1 MTRYGLR
8 ARVISLTLAPT
19 LIIGLLLT
27 AFFSFNRYHDLETQV
42 INSGL
47 NIVEPLAIAS
57 EDGLRNNSRE
67 AVRRIISFAH
77 RKNSKFV
84 RSIAVFDYKHDLFV
98 TSNFHPN
105 FESLTFPKQEPIP
118 LLLTSDLRDN
128 TLILRA
134 PVISEAGLT
143 ATLEG
148 QSTTPAL
155 GYVSIELDLSSLRLQ
170 QYQEIFAAA
179 LVLLVGLGL
188 SAVFAY
194 RLMYDVTRPI
204 SHMKNMVD
212 RIRRG
217 HLDVRI
223 EGKMHG
229 ELDSLKNGI
238 NAMAVSLSEYHV
250 EMQHS
255 IDQATS
261 DLRETLE
268 QLEIQNVELDIAKK
282 RAQEAARVKSEFL
295 ANMSHELRTPL
306 NGVIGFTRQMLKTK
320 LTNSQ
325 TDYLQTIERSANN
338 LLNIINDIL
347 DFSKLEAGKL
357 ALENIPFEFQES
369 LEEVVSLQATSAHEK
384 GLELT
389 LKVDPKIP
397 AGLAG
402 DPLRIQQVLT
412 NLVGNSIKFTERGN
426 IDISVELRSQ
436 RDDVVELQFMVRDT
450 GIGISERQQAQL
462 FQAFSQADA
471 SISRRYGGTGLG
483 LVITQ
488 KLVSQMGGE
497 ISLTSRLHQGSTF
510 WFTLRLHVTDMPVSD
525 LIEAQTLAQRQLL
538 LIEPNMQAGSIL
550 QQMLASEGIIV
561 THRTTLP
568 EEGEHFDY
576 ERFNYRSSIK
586 GEYDCYDY
594 VLLNL
599 SPSHENTIGDVEMM
613 VERLM
618 AYAPHVVLGMPST
631 ALALSDHLIQ
641 KYQVHCI
648 TKPLSRRKLLQTLAA
663 NQEALPILEPNTPVS
678 TDKLPLTVMAVD
690 DNPANLKLI
699 TALLKERVE
708 QVITCSNGE
717 DAVAQAEHQHFD
729 MILMDIQM
737 PKMDGVTASK
747 AIKKLPLN
755 EQTPVIAVTAHA
767 MLGER
772 DRLLKAGMDDY
783 LTKPI
788 EEHVLQ
794 QVLMHWNPNATV
806 QELEKLD
813 LSVHTTPDV
822 PSTPSA
828 SDSQIVIDWPAA
840 LKQSANKASLAKEML
855 QMLVDYIPEVN
866 SVVEQALTGDGDE
879 EARENL
885 IHHVHKLHGSSSYCG
900 VPRLKSICATLEKAL
915 RSDASIEEVEP
926 ELFEL
931 QDEMEKVTEASAHYL
946 TLN

>member
-8 ARVISLTLAPT
+8 ARVITLTLAPT
-19 LIIGLLLT
+19 LIIGLLLS
-27 AFFSFNRYHDLETQV
+27 AFFSFNRYHDLEKQV

-47 NIVEPLAIAS
+47 SIIEPLAIAS
-57 EDGLRNNSRE
+57 EEGLKNNSRE
-67 AVRRIISFAH
+67 SVRRIISYAH

-84 RSIAVFDYKHDLFV
+84 RSIAVFDYNHDLFV

-105 FESLTFPKQEPIP
+105 FESLTFPRNEPIP
-118 LLLTSDLRDN
+118 LLVTSDLQEN

-134 PVISEAGLT
+134 PIIAESGLIST
-143 ATLEG
+143 PKG
-148 QSTTPAL
+148 QDTNPAL
-155 GYVSIELDLSSLRLQ
+155 GYIAVELDLSSLRLQ
-170 QYQEIFAAA
+170 QYQEIFSAF
-179 LVLLVGLGL
+179 LVLLSGLGL

-194 RLMYDVTRPI
+194 RLMHDVTRPI

-325 TDYLQTIERSANN
+325 ADYLQTIEKSANN

-357 ALENIPFEFQES
+357 ALENIPFEFQET

-397 AGLAG
+397 AGLVG

-436 RDDVVELQFMVRDT
+436 KEDAVELQFMVRDT

-510 WFTLRLHVTDMPVSD
+510 WFTLRLNSTDMPVSD
-525 LIEAQTLAQRQLL
+525 LLETQVLRHRTLL
-538 LIEPNMQAGSIL
+538 LVEPNMQAASVT
-550 QQMLASEGIIV
+550 QQTLVQEGLIV
-561 THRTTLP
+561 T
-568 EEGEHFDY
+568 
-576 ERFNYRSSIK
+576 YRSSIP
-586 GEYDCYDY
+586 EEASQFDY

-599 SPSHENTIGDVEMM
+599 APNKTNEAELVEQW
-613 VERLM
+613 VKQ
-618 AYAPHVVLGMPST
+618 AQQCAPQVVVGIPST

-641 KYQVHCI
+641 THHVHCI

-663 NQEALPILEPNTPVS
+663 NQESLPMVEIEPAYNET
-678 TDKLPLTVMAVD
+678 LPLTVMAVD

-699 TALLKERVE
+699 SALLQERVE
-708 QVITCSNGE
+708 KVVTCTNGL
-717 DAVAQAEHQHFD
+717 DAVAQAETQHFD
-729 MILMDIQM
+729 IILMDIQM
-737 PKMDGVTASK
+737 PHMDGVTACGK
-747 AIKKLPLN
+747 IKQTELN
-755 EQTPVIAVTAHA
+755 ANTPVIAVTAHA
-767 MLGER
+767 MSGER
-772 DRLLKAGMDDY
+772 DRLLGAGMDDY

-794 QVLMHWNPNATV
+794 QVLMHWNPNTT
-806 QELEKLD
+806 ESEMEKLD
-813 LSVHTTPDV
+813 LPPDV
-822 PSTPSA
+822 EPSELSSSA
-828 SDSQIVIDWPAA
+828 VIEHDNIIIDWQAA
-840 LKQSANKASLAKEML
+840 LKQSANKEDLARDML
-855 QMLVDYIPEVN
+855 QMLVDFIPEVS
-866 SVVEQALTGDGDE
+866 SVVESALE
-879 EARENL
+879 EDDFDSETL
-885 IHHVHKLHGSSSYCG
+885 VHHVHKLHGSSSYCG
-900 VPRLKSICATLEKAL
+900 VPRLKKVCATIEKAL
-915 RSDASIEEVEP
+915 RSGASLEDIEP

-931 QDEMEKVTEASAHYL
+931 QDEMEKVTASAAPYL
-946 TLN
+946 DS

>member
-8 ARVISLTLAPT
+8 ARVITLTLAPT
-19 LIIGLLLT
+19 LIIGLLLS
-27 AFFSFNRYHDLETQV
+27 AFFSFNRYHDLEKQV

-47 NIVEPLAIAS
+47 SIIEPLAIAS
-57 EDGLRNNSRE
+57 EDGLKNNSRE
-67 AVRRIISFAH
+67 SVRRIISYAH
-77 RKNSKFV
+77 RKNSQFI
-84 RSIAVFDYKHDLFV
+84 RSIAVFDNNHELFV

-105 FESLTFPKQEPIP
+105 FESLTFPSDQPIP
-118 LLLTSDLRDN
+118 LHIDSQLRDN
-128 TLILRA
+128 TLILKA
-134 PVISEAGLT
+134 PVLAESGIVT
-143 ATLEG
+143 NQQG
-148 QSTTPAL
+148 QNNNAAL
-155 GYVSIELDLSSLRLQ
+155 GYISVEVDLSSLRLQ
-170 QYQEIFAAA
+170 QYQEVFSAF
-179 LVLLVGLGL
+179 LVLLSGLGL
-188 SAVFAY
+188 SAFFAF
-194 RLMYDVTRPI
+194 RLMHDVTRPI

-229 ELDSLKNGI
+229 ELDALKNGI

-320 LTNSQ
+320 LTNNQ
-325 TDYLQTIERSANN
+325 TDYLQTIEKSANN
-338 LLNIINDIL
+338 LLSIINDIL

-389 LKVDPKIP
+389 LKVDSKIP
-397 AGLAG
+397 TGLVG

-412 NLVGNSIKFTERGN
+412 NLVGNSIKFTEKGN

-436 RDDVVELQFMVRDT
+436 KEDIVELQFMVRDT

-488 KLVSQMGGE
+488 KLVGQMGGE

-510 WFTLRLHVTDMPVSD
+510 WFTLRLHSTIMPVSD
-525 LIEAQTLAQRQLL
+525 PIEAQILNQRTLL
-538 LIEPNMQAGSIL
+538 LIEPNMQAASVTQQLLL
-550 QQMLASEGIIV
+550 QEGLNV
-561 THRTTLP
+561 T
-568 EEGEHFDY
+568 
-576 ERFNYRSSIK
+576 YRSSMP
-586 GEYDCYDY
+586 EELESYDY

-599 SPSHENTIGDVEMM
+599 APNKSNEFELVEQW
-613 VERLM
+613 VEKALES
-618 AYAPHVVLGMPST
+618 AAQVVVGTPST

-641 KYQVHCI
+641 KYQIHCI
-648 TKPLSRRKLLQTLAA
+648 TKPLSRRKLLQTLVA
-663 NQEALPILEPNTPVS
+663 NHEILPEIEDAECTVEKRD
-678 TDKLPLTVMAVD
+678 TLPLTVMAVD

-699 TALLKERVE
+699 SALLQERVE
-708 QVITCSNGE
+708 RVITCTNGL
-717 DAVAQAEHQHFD
+717 DAVEQAKVQRFD
-729 MILMDIQM
+729 IILMDIQM
-737 PKMDGVTASK
+737 PHMDGVTACGK
-747 AIKKLPLN
+747 IKQTELN
-755 EQTPVIAVTAHA
+755 AQTPVIAVTAHA
-767 MLGER
+767 MTGER
-772 DRLLKAGMDDY
+772 DRLLQAGMDDY

-794 QVLMHWNPNATV
+794 QVLMHWNPYTASNEFEKIDLVSQPDPIV
-806 QELEKLD
+806 QAHIA
-813 LSVHTTPDV
+813 SVEH
-822 PSTPSA
+822 SN
-828 SDSQIVIDWPAA
+828 IIIDWQAA
-840 LKQSANKASLAKEML
+840 LKQSANKEDLARDML
-855 QMLVDYIPEVN
+855 QMLIDYIPEV
-866 SVVEQALTGDGDE
+866 SQVVEVALEHDDPDMEQLT
-879 EARENL
+879 
-885 IHHVHKLHGSSSYCG
+885 HHIHKLHGSCSYCG
-900 VPRLKSICATLEKAL
+900 VPRLKKVCETLEKAL
-915 RSDASIEEVEP
+915 RSNASIEEIEP

-931 QDEMEKVTEASAHYL
+931 QDEMEKVTASAKPYL
-946 TLN
+946 S

>member
-8 ARVISLTLAPT
+8 ARVITLTLAPT
-19 LIIGLLLT
+19 LIIGLLLS
-27 AFFSFNRYHDLETQV
+27 AFFSFNRYHDLEKQV

-47 NIVEPLAIAS
+47 SIIEPLAIAS
-57 EDGLRNNSRE
+57 EEGLKNNSRE
-67 AVRRIISFAH
+67 SVRRIISYAH

-84 RSIAVFDYKHDLFV
+84 RSIAVFDYNHDLFV

-105 FESLTFPKQEPIP
+105 FESLTFPRNEPIP
-118 LLLTSDLRDN
+118 LLVTSDLQEN

-134 PVISEAGLT
+134 PIIAESGLIST
-143 ATLEG
+143 PKG
-148 QSTTPAL
+148 QDTNPAL
-155 GYVSIELDLSSLRLQ
+155 GYIAVELDLSSLRLQ
-170 QYQEIFAAA
+170 QYQEIFSAF
-179 LVLLVGLGL
+179 LVLLSGLGL

-194 RLMYDVTRPI
+194 RLMHDVTRPI

-325 TDYLQTIERSANN
+325 ADYLQTIEKSANN

-357 ALENIPFEFQES
+357 ALENIPFEFQET

-397 AGLAG
+397 AGLVG

-436 RDDVVELQFMVRDT
+436 KEDAVELQFMVRDT

-471 SISRRYGGTGLG
+471 SISRRYGGTGL
-483 LVITQ
+483 V
-488 KLVSQMGGE
+488 
-497 ISLTSRLHQGSTF
+497 
-510 WFTLRLHVTDMPVSD
+510 W
-525 LIEAQTLAQRQLL
+525 
-538 LIEPNMQAGSIL
+538 
-550 QQMLASEGIIV
+550 
-561 THRTTLP
+561 
-568 EEGEHFDY
+568 
-576 ERFNYRSSIK
+576 SS
-586 GEYDCYDY
+586 
-594 VLLNL
+594 
-599 SPSHENTIGDVEMM
+599 
-613 VERLM
+613 
-618 AYAPHVVLGMPST
+618 
-631 ALALSDHLIQ
+631 
-641 KYQVHCI
+641 
-648 TKPLSRRKLLQTLAA
+648 
-663 NQEALPILEPNTPVS
+663 
-678 TDKLPLTVMAVD
+678 
-690 DNPANLKLI
+690 
-699 TALLKERVE
+699 
-708 QVITCSNGE
+708 
-717 DAVAQAEHQHFD
+717 
-729 MILMDIQM
+729 
-737 PKMDGVTASK
+737 
-747 AIKKLPLN
+747 
-755 EQTPVIAVTAHA
+755 
-767 MLGER
+767 
-772 DRLLKAGMDDY
+772 
-783 LTKPI
+783 
-788 EEHVLQ
+788 
-794 QVLMHWNPNATV
+794 
-806 QELEKLD
+806 
-813 LSVHTTPDV
+813 
-822 PSTPSA
+822 
-828 SDSQIVIDWPAA
+828 
-840 LKQSANKASLAKEML
+840 
-855 QMLVDYIPEVN
+855 
-866 SVVEQALTGDGDE
+866 
-879 EARENL
+879 
-885 IHHVHKLHGSSSYCG
+885 
-900 VPRLKSICATLEKAL
+900 L
-915 RSDASIEEVEP
+915 RS
-926 ELFEL
+926 
-931 QDEMEKVTEASAHYL
+931 
-946 TLN
+946 

>member
-8 ARVISLTLAPT
+8 ARVITLTLAPT
-19 LIIGLLLT
+19 LIIGLLLS
-27 AFFSFNRYHDLETQV
+27 AFFSYNRYHDLESQV
-42 INSGL
+42 L
-47 NIVEPLAIAS
+47 NAGSSIIEPLAIAS
-57 EDGLRNNSRE
+57 EQGLVNQNRE
-67 AVRRIISFAH
+67 SVRRLISYAH

-84 RSIAVFDYKHDLFV
+84 RSIAVFDASHELFV

-105 FESLTFPKQEPIP
+105 FDTLTFPKDKPIP
-118 LLLTSDLRDN
+118 FLSSSEFSDN

-134 PVISEAGLT
+134 PVIAESQLATDARELT
-143 ATLEG
+143 PTS
-148 QSTTPAL
+148 QML
-155 GYVSIELDLSSLRLQ
+155 GYVAIELDLSSLRLQ
-170 QYQEIFAAA
+170 QYQEVFSAI
-179 LVLLVGLGL
+179 LVLVLGL
-188 SAVFAY
+188 ILSGIFAY

-306 NGVIGFTRQMLKTK
+306 NGVIGFTRQMLKTQ

-325 TDYLQTIERSANN
+325 TDYLQTIEKSANN

-357 ALENIPFEFQES
+357 ALENIPFEFQDS
-369 LEEVVSLQATSAHEK
+369 LDEVVALQATSAHEK

-397 AGLAG
+397 SGLVG
-402 DPLRIQQVLT
+402 DPLRIQQILT

-426 IDISVELRSQ
+426 IDISVELKSSKEDR
-436 RDDVVELQFMVRDT
+436 VELQFMVRDT

-488 KLVSQMGGE
+488 KLVGQMGGD

-510 WFTLRLHVTDMPVSD
+510 WFTVKLSSTDIPMLDPIDPAV
-525 LIEAQTLAQRQLL
+525 IHNKRLL
-538 LIEPNMQAGSIL
+538 LVEPNMQAASVL
-550 QQMLASEGIIV
+550 QQTLTNEGVMV
-561 THRTTLP
+561 TYRSTLP
-568 EEGEHFDY
+568 ERVESFDY
-576 ERFNYRSSIK
+576 IIVCLPTNEEVPLAVIEEWIARCKQSTSNII
-586 GEYDCYDY
+586 
-594 VLLNL
+594 
-599 SPSHENTIGDVEMM
+599 IGT
-613 VERLM
+613 
-618 AYAPHVVLGMPST
+618 AST
-631 ALALSDHLIQ
+631 QLALSDYLMQTH
-641 KYQVHCI
+641 QVQCL
-648 TKPLSRRKLLQTLAA
+648 TKPLSRKKLLQSLVDKQPAQLAPA
-663 NQEALPILEPNTPVS
+663 VEVIS
-678 TDKLPLTVMAVD
+678 TEKRSLNVMAVD

-699 TALLKERVE
+699 TALLSERVE
-708 QVITCSNGE
+708 TVVSCTSGQA
-717 DAVAQAEHQHFD
+717 AVQKAQEQHFD
-729 MILMDIQM
+729 MVFMDIQM
-737 PKMDGVTASK
+737 PQMDGVTACK
-747 AIKKLPLN
+747 LIKETQQN
-755 EQTPVIAVTAHA
+755 AATPVVAVTAHA
-767 MLGER
+767 MSGER
-772 DRLLKAGMDDY
+772 DRLLSEGMDDY

-788 EEHVLQ
+788 DETMLL
-794 QVLMHWNPNATV
+794 QVLNKWVPVRPTEPEACLDFVAPTDVSATAEAAPIV
-806 QELEKLD
+806 VEKP
-813 LSVHTTPDV
+813 T
-822 PSTPSA
+822 
-828 SDSQIVIDWPAA
+828 SQVIDWNAA
-840 LKQSANKASLAKEML
+840 LKQAANKEDLAIDML
-855 QMLVDYIPEVN
+855 QMLVDFIPEVAELADN
-866 SVVEQALTGDGDE
+866 ILDNGFDDVEQVIH
-879 EARENL
+879 L
-885 IHHVHKLHGSSSYCG
+885 IHKLHGSCSYCG
-900 VPRLKSICATLEKAL
+900 VPRLKSICATIEKAL
-915 RSDASIEEVEP
+915 RAGDSLEDIEP

-931 QDEMEKVTEASAHYL
+931 QDEMEKVLESSELYL
-946 TLN
+946 KGKEGEGA

>member
-8 ARVISLTLAPT
+8 ARVITLTLAPT
-19 LIIGLLLT
+19 LIIGLLLS

-42 INSGL
+42 VNSGL
-47 NIVEPLAIAS
+47 NIIEPLAIAS
-57 EDGLRNNSRE
+57 EDGLKNNSRE
-67 AVRRIISFAH
+67 SVRRIISYAH

-84 RSIAVFDYKHDLFV
+84 RSIAVFDYSHELFV

-105 FESLTFPKQEPIP
+105 FELLTFPKDAPIP
-118 LLLTSDLRDN
+118 MLVSSELDKN

-134 PVISEAGLT
+134 PIIAESGVV
-143 ATLEG
+143 ATMRG
-148 QSTTPAL
+148 QNANPAL
-155 GYVSIELDLSSLRLQ
+155 GYVAIELDLSSLRLQ
-170 QYQEIFAAA
+170 QYQEIFSAC
-179 LVLLVGLGL
+179 LVLLIGLGL
-188 SAVFAY
+188 SAMFAY
-194 RLMYDVTRPI
+194 RLMHDVTRPI

-306 NGVIGFTRQMLKTK
+306 NGVIGFTRQMLKTT

-325 TDYLQTIERSANN
+325 TDYLQTIEKSAKN

-357 ALENIPFEFQES
+357 ALENIPFDFQGS

-389 LKVDPKIP
+389 LKIDPKIP
-397 AGLAG
+397 PGLIG

-436 RDDVVELQFMVRDT
+436 RDDLIELQFMVRDT
-450 GIGISERQQAQL
+450 GIGISERQQSQL

-510 WFTLRLHVTDMPVSD
+510 WFTLRLSATDMPVSE
-525 LIEAQTLAQRQLL
+525 LLETQSLRQRSLL
-538 LIEPNMQAGSIL
+538 LVEPNMQAASVI
-550 QQMLASEGIIV
+550 QQTLAQEGLVV
-561 THRTTLP
+561 TYRSSLP
-568 EEGEHFDY
+568 EEVEH
-576 ERFNYRSSIK
+576 
-586 GEYDCYDY
+586 YDY

-599 SPSHENTIGDVEMM
+599 APNRDNDTASVEAW
-613 VERLM
+613 VEHALHC
-618 AYAPHVVLGMPST
+618 AAHVVVGTPST

-641 KYQVHCI
+641 KYPIHCI
-648 TKPLSRRKLLQTLAA
+648 TKPLSRRKLLQTLVA
-663 NQEALPILEPNTPVS
+663 NQEIVPMLEPLPEQSET
-678 TDKLPLTVMAVD
+678 LPLTVMAVD

-699 TALLKERVE
+699 SALLQERVE
-708 QVITCSNGE
+708 RVITCTNGV
-717 DAVAQAEHQHFD
+717 DAVQQAQTQKFD
-729 MILMDIQM
+729 IVLMDIQM
-737 PKMDGVTASK
+737 PHMDGVTACNK
-747 AIKKLPLN
+747 IKQTTLN
-755 EQTPVIAVTAHA
+755 ADTPVIAVTAHA
-767 MLGER
+767 MSGER
-772 DRLLKAGMDDY
+772 DRLLNAGMDDY

-788 EEHVLQ
+788 EEHILQ
-794 QVLMHWNPNATV
+794 QVLMHWSPHISQQAL
-806 QELEKLD
+806 QKLD
-813 LSVHTTPDV
+813 ISSVQMDIPINE
-822 PSTPSA
+822 SA
-828 SDSQIVIDWPAA
+828 VSNERNTMIIDWQAA
-840 LKQSANKASLAKEML
+840 LKQSANKEDLARDML

-866 SVVEQALTGDGDE
+866 AIVESALEDE
-879 EARENL
+879 HCDTEQL
-885 IHHVHKLHGSSSYCG
+885 IHYVHKLHGSSSYCG
-900 VPRLKSICATLEKAL
+900 VPRLKSVCAAIEKAL
-915 RSDASIEEVEP
+915 RSGATIEEIEP

-931 QDEMEKVTEASAHYL
+931 QDEMEKVVASAKPYL
-946 TLN
+946 ES

>member
-8 ARVISLTLAPT
+8 ARVITLTLAPT
-19 LIIGLLLT
+19 LIIGLLLS
-27 AFFSFNRYHDLETQV
+27 AFFSFNRYHDLEKQV

-47 NIVEPLAIAS
+47 SIIEPLAIAS
-57 EDGLRNNSRE
+57 EDGLKNNSRE
-67 AVRRIISFAH
+67 SVRRIISYAH

-84 RSIAVFDYKHDLFV
+84 RSIAVFDYNHELFV

-105 FESLTFPKQEPIP
+105 FELLTFPRTEPIP
-118 LLLTSDLRDN
+118 LLVKQELQEN

-134 PVISEAGLT
+134 PVIAESGLVATIKGQGAG
-143 ATLEG
+143 
-148 QSTTPAL
+148 PAL
-155 GYVSIELDLSSLRLQ
+155 GYVAIELDLSSLRLQ
-170 QYQEIFAAA
+170 QYQEIFSAF
-179 LVLLVGLGL
+179 LVLLIGLGL

-306 NGVIGFTRQMLKTK
+306 NGVIGFTRQMLKTT

-325 TDYLQTIERSANN
+325 TDYLQTIEKSANN

-357 ALENIPFEFQES
+357 ALENIPFDFQGS

-389 LKVDPKIP
+389 LKIDPKIP
-397 AGLAG
+397 AGLVG

-426 IDISVELRSQ
+426 IDISVEMRSQ
-436 RDDVVELQFMVRDT
+436 KDDLVELQFMVRDT
-450 GIGISERQQAQL
+450 GIGISERQQSQL

-510 WFTLRLHVTDMPVSD
+510 WFTLRLSATDMPVSE
-525 LIEAQTLAQRQLL
+525 LLETQVLRQRSLL
-538 LIEPNMQAGSIL
+538 LVEPNMQAASVI
-550 QQMLASEGIIV
+550 QQTLVQEGLVV
-561 THRTTLP
+561 TYRSSLP
-568 EEGEHFDY
+568 EEIE
-576 ERFNYRSSIK
+576 K
-586 GEYDCYDY
+586 YDY

-599 SPSHENTIGDVEMM
+599 APSRDNDIATVQTWVEQAM
-613 VERLM
+613 RC
-618 AYAPHVVLGMPST
+618 APHVVVGTPST
-631 ALALSDHLIQ
+631 SLALSDHLIQ
-641 KYQVHCI
+641 KYHIHCI

-663 NQEALPILEPNTPVS
+663 NQESIPLLESVDENRET
-678 TDKLPLTVMAVD
+678 LPLTVMAVD

-699 TALLKERVE
+699 SALLQERVE
-708 QVITCSNGE
+708 HVITCTNGI
-717 DAVAQAEHQHFD
+717 DAVKQAEAQHFD
-729 MILMDIQM
+729 IILMDIQM
-737 PKMDGVTASK
+737 PHMDGVTACGK
-747 AIKKLPLN
+747 IKQTELN
-755 EQTPVIAVTAHA
+755 AETPVIAVTAHA
-767 MLGER
+767 MSGER
-772 DRLLKAGMDDY
+772 DRLLTAGMDDY

-794 QVLMHWNPNATV
+794 QVLMHWSPHTKEE
-806 QELEKLD
+806 ELEKLD
-813 LSVHTTPDV
+813 IMSSAVVIEGQAEEVVHTEHNNM
-822 PSTPSA
+822 
-828 SDSQIVIDWPAA
+828 IIDWQAA
-840 LKQSANKASLAKEML
+840 LKQSANKEDLARDML
-855 QMLVDYIPEVN
+855 QMLVDYVPEV
-866 SVVEQALTGDGDE
+866 SAIVEGALEDDHFDT
-879 EARENL
+879 AQL

-900 VPRLKSICATLEKAL
+900 VPRLKNICATIEKEL
-915 RSDASIEEVEP
+915 RSGSDIEEIEP

-931 QDEMEKVTEASAHYL
+931 QDEMEKVVASAKPYL
-946 TLN
+946 EN

>member
-8 ARVISLTLAPT
+8 ARVITLTLAPT
-19 LIIGLLLT
+19 LIIGLLLS
-27 AFFSFNRYHDLETQV
+27 AFFSFNRYHDLEKQV

-47 NIVEPLAIAS
+47 SIIEPLAIAS
-57 EDGLRNNSRE
+57 EEGLKNNSRE
-67 AVRRIISFAH
+67 SVRRIISYAH

-84 RSIAVFDYKHDLFV
+84 RSIAVFDYNHDLFV

-105 FESLTFPKQEPIP
+105 FESLTFPRNEPIP
-118 LLLTSDLRDN
+118 LLVTSDLQEN

-134 PVISEAGLT
+134 PIIAESGLIST
-143 ATLEG
+143 PKG
-148 QSTTPAL
+148 QDTNPAL
-155 GYVSIELDLSSLRLQ
+155 GYIAVELDLSSLRLQ
-170 QYQEIFAAA
+170 QYQEIFSAF
-179 LVLLVGLGL
+179 LVLLSGLGL

-194 RLMYDVTRPI
+194 RLMHDVTRPI

-325 TDYLQTIERSANN
+325 ADYLQTIEKSANN

-357 ALENIPFEFQES
+357 ALENIPFEFQET

-397 AGLAG
+397 AGLVG

-436 RDDVVELQFMVRDT
+436 KEDAVELQFMVRDT

-510 WFTLRLHVTDMPVSD
+510 WFTLRLNSTDMPVSD
-525 LIEAQTLAQRQLL
+525 LLETQVLRQRTLL
-538 LIEPNMQAGSIL
+538 LVEPNMQAASVT
-550 QQMLASEGIIV
+550 QQTLVQEGLIV
-561 THRTTLP
+561 T
-568 EEGEHFDY
+568 
-576 ERFNYRSSIK
+576 YRSSIP
-586 GEYDCYDY
+586 EEASQFDY

-599 SPSHENTIGDVEMM
+599 APNKTNEAELVEQW
-613 VERLM
+613 VKQ
-618 AYAPHVVLGMPST
+618 AQQCAPQVVVGIPST

-641 KYQVHCI
+641 THHVHCI

-663 NQEALPILEPNTPVS
+663 NQESLPMIEIEPAYNET
-678 TDKLPLTVMAVD
+678 LPLTVMAVD

-699 TALLKERVE
+699 SALLQERVE
-708 QVITCSNGE
+708 KVVTCTNGL
-717 DAVAQAEHQHFD
+717 DAVAQAATQHFD
-729 MILMDIQM
+729 IILMDIQM
-737 PKMDGVTASK
+737 PHMDGVTACGK
-747 AIKKLPLN
+747 IKQTELN
-755 EQTPVIAVTAHA
+755 ANTPVIAVTAHA
-767 MLGER
+767 MSGER
-772 DRLLKAGMDDY
+772 DRLLGAGMDDY

-794 QVLMHWNPNATV
+794 QVLMHWNPNTT
-806 QELEKLD
+806 ESEMEKLD
-813 LSVHTTPDV
+813 LPPDV
-822 PSTPSA
+822 EPSELSSSA
-828 SDSQIVIDWPAA
+828 VIEHDNIIIDWQAA
-840 LKQSANKASLAKEML
+840 LKQSANKEDLARDML
-855 QMLVDYIPEVN
+855 QMLIDFIPEVSN
-866 SVVEQALTGDGDE
+866 VVEAALE
-879 EARENL
+879 EDDFDSEAL

-900 VPRLKSICATLEKAL
+900 VPRLKKVCATIEKAL
-915 RSDASIEEVEP
+915 RSGTSLEDIEP

-931 QDEMEKVTEASAHYL
+931 QDEMEKVTASAAPYL
-946 TLN
+946 DS